1 MQRSQMSE
9 PPQST
14 FESMKLQTQEM
25 TETFY
30 KLDPFDS
37 FSFGSSS
44 RFFIIKSYSEE
55 DVHKAIKYKVWSS
68 TELGNNKLNEAF
80 LECKQASKESD
91 IYLFFSVNQSK
102 HFCGAAKMT
111 SPVNTRKQQ

>member
-1 MQRSQMSE
+1 MSE

-80 LECKQASKESD
+80 LDCKQASKESD